1 VTDLWAAK
9 AAGCPAAR
17 TMLIEGNAGLVS
29 VTRRRVV
36 PVVPVA
42 IDVED
47 LLSEGYLALVGAVD
61 RYEPARGVK
70 FATFALTLIR
80 MAMLEWL
87 RHEDWAPRSVREH
100 QRAVLGA
107 EMALAEGFGPVN
119 PVTLAAHLGLTPE
132 RYAVLEELAGREVV
146 RWEDPVFTG
155 QEGDW
160 ALTYADQVQDPA
172 PGPEQMAQGHG
183 ERERLWAAVRSLEP
197 STARIF
203 ERYYRDGQTFKAIS
217 RPLGKSEASVHYHH
231 GRGLAALRQA
241 LPAEFGG

>member
-1 VTDLWAAK
+1 VTGLWAAK
-9 AAGCPAAR
+9 AAGCPVAR
-17 TMLIEGNAGLVS
+17 TALIEGNAGLVS

-47 LLSEGYLALVGAVD
+47 LLAEGYLALVCAVD

-70 FATFALTLIR
+70 FATFAIRLIR
-80 MAMLEWL
+80 GGMLEWL

-100 QRAVLGA
+100 QRAVEEA
-107 EMALAEGFGPVN
+107 ERVLAEGGRPVD
-119 PVTLAAHLGLTPE
+119 PVTLAAHLDLTPE
-132 RYAVLEELAGREVV
+132 GYAVLEELAGREVV

-160 ALTYADQVQDPA
+160 ALTYADQVRDPA
-172 PGPEQMAQGHG
+172 PGPAQELQDHG
-183 ERERLWAAVRSLEP
+183 ERERLWAAVRVLEP
-197 STARIF
+197 ATARIF